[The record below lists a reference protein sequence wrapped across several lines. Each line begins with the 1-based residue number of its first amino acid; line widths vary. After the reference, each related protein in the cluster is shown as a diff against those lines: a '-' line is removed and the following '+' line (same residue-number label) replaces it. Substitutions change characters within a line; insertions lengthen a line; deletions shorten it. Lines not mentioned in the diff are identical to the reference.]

1 MLIREFD
8 IWQAGVDSASVYIYL
23 AGTTTLASVF
33 SDPAC
38 TIAEDNPQ
46 TLTVETRNGVQ
57 CGKFTRSLYTTQAY
71 QCFYS
76 SIDQGGVQVPPLTEL
91 DGEDV
96 SEAEVTGTGR
106 TEEQT
111 LASVIARTI
120 YATDFGALGSSA
132 STNTATLS
140 AAIGAAAGVGGG
152 DVIIPA
158 GTYPFTQLT
167 LSQGVKLVGQDR
179 QVTTLQS
186 QTGDKVITLN
196 GKGAGLHRLTLDG
209 VSNVAS
215 SIGIYSV
222 GVDEISIYDILV
234 KSFATGIHL
243 KGGQRLPFREL
254 YVDGCGRGVRL
265 VGDSDAGASG
275 DGEQLSDLQW
285 IGGLVSNCT
294 TSGVEFE
301 YEDQPCVGNNLIAV
315 GFEDNTG
322 TAVKVI
328 GAQILRLDGCH
339 WDGNTHAL
347 SVEDDSTSPENED
360 NVVDGLIIS
369 NGRMTG
375 GTVAIED
382 TALNVMFDRITF
394 SDVDVTLTSPENA
407 ILVRDCIED
416 AQVTIAGTG
425 VLWTRVRSIDDG
437 GGFGITSDAV
447 ATKAWECH
455 LEPGQAIVATA
466 MVSANQQNG
475 TNKAAYILGVSAKR
489 AGATLAYD
497 AQTVNFT
504 VGALLTGGTSGCTA
518 RIIGDSDSGATGTL
532 TVRSIL
538 PGTTGFFQDNETITD
553 SSGGSATV
561 NGTLSVPTASLNGSS
576 TSLRTDFEDD
586 AALAAAFVANGQ
598 SLELQVTGKANFT
611 LEWFVKVD
619 KLLG

>member
-1 MLIREFD
+1 MLIEEFD
-8 IWQAGVDSASVYIYL
+8 YWRQGFDGGTVYIYL
-23 AGTTTLASVF
+23 ANTTTPASVF

-38 TIAEDNPQ
+38 TVVEDNPQ
-46 TLTVETRNGVQ
+46 TLTSEERNGALG
-57 CGKFTRSLYTTQAY
+57 GKFVRSLYTASAY
-71 QCFYS
+71 QAFYGS
-76 SIDQGGVQVPPLTEL
+76 VDQGGVQVPPLTEL
-91 DGEDV
+91 DGEDI
-96 SEAEVTGTGR
+96 SDALVTADGGSAAH
-106 TEEQT
+106 T
-111 LASVIARTI
+111 LAFIVARTV
-120 YATDFGALGSSA
+120 YATDYGALGASA
-132 STNTATLS
+132 ATNTATLA
-140 AAIGAAAGVGGG
+140 AAIGVSAGVGGG

-209 VSNVAS
+209 VSNVLN

-222 GVDEISIYDILV
+222 GVDEISLFDIQV
-234 KSFATGIHL
+234 RSFATGIHL

-254 YVDGCGRGVRL
+254 YIDGCDRGARL
-265 VGDSDAGASG
+265 VGDADSG
-275 DGEQLSDLQW
+275 SSGNGEQLSDLQW

-301 YEDQPCVGNNLIAV
+301 YEDQPCVGNSLIAV
-315 GFEDNTG
+315 GFDDNTG
-322 TAVKVI
+322 TAVKII
-328 GAQILRLDGCH
+328 GAQIIRLDGCH

-347 SVEDDSTSPENED
+347 SVEDDSTSPETEN

-375 GTVAIED
+375 GTISIED
-382 TALNVMFDRITF
+382 TALNILFDRITF

-416 AQVTIAGTG
+416 ALVTIAGTG

-437 GGFGITSDAV
+437 GGFGITTDAV

-455 LEPGQAIVATA
+455 LEPGQAIVAEA
-466 MVSANQQNG
+466 MVSGNQQNG

-497 AQTVNFT
+497 AQSANFT
-504 VGALLTGGTSGCTA
+504 VGALLTGTTSGCKA
-518 RIIGDSDSGATGTL
+518 RIVGDSDSGATGTL
-532 TVRSIL
+532 TVRSIV
-538 PGTTGFFQDNETITD
+538 PGANGFFQDNEAITD
-553 SSGGSATV
+553 SSSGAATV

-586 AALAAAFVANGQ
+586 AAWAAAFVANGQ
-598 SLELQVTGKANFT
+598 SLELQVSGKASMT
-611 LEWFVKVD
+611 VEWTVKVD
-619 KLLG
+619 KVLG

>member
-8 IWQAGVDSASVYIYL
+8 IWQAGVDGGTIFIYE
-23 AGTTTLASVF
+23 AGTTTLADVF

-38 TIAEDNPQ
+38 TTPADNPQ
-46 TLTVETRNGVQ
+46 TLVLETRNGIE
-57 CGKFTRSLYTTQAY
+57 CGKFSVSLYAADAY

-96 SEAEVTGTGR
+96 SGAEVTGTGR

-111 LASVIARTI
+111 LADVIARTI
-120 YATDFGALGSSA
+120 YATDFGELGSSA
-132 STNTATLS
+132 STNTATLT

-158 GTYPFTQLT
+158 GTFPFTQLT

-179 QVTTLQS
+179 RVTTLQS
-186 QTGDKVITLN
+186 TTGDKVITLN
-196 GKGAGLHRLTLDG
+196 GSGAGIHRLTLDG
-209 VSNVAS
+209 VSNVSS
-215 SIGIYSV
+215 SIGIYAV
-222 GVDEISIYDILV
+222 GVDEISIFDIQV
-234 KSFATGIHL
+234 KNFVTGVHL

-254 YVDGCGRGVRL
+254 YIDGCGRGARF
-265 VGDSDAGASG
+265 VGDGDAGASG

-301 YEDQPCVGNNLIAV
+301 YEDQPCVGNNLIGV
-315 GFEDNTG
+315 GFDDNTG
-322 TAVKVI
+322 VAVKVI
-328 GAQILRLDGCH
+328 GAQILRFDGCH

-375 GTVAIED
+375 GTIAIED

-394 SDVDVTLTSPENA
+394 SDIDVTLTSPENA

-416 AQVTIAGTG
+416 AQVTITGTG

-437 GGFGITSDAV
+437 GGFGVTTDAV
-447 ATKAWECH
+447 ATKAWEVH
-455 LEPGQAIVATA
+455 LDPGQAIVATA
-466 MVSANQQNG
+466 LVSGNQQNG

-497 AQTVNFT
+497 AQSANFT
-504 VGALLTGGTSGCTA
+504 VGALVTGTTSGCNA
-518 RIIGDSDSGATGTL
+518 RIVGDSDSGATGTL

-538 PGTTGFFQDNETITD
+538 PGANGFFQDNEPLTD
-553 SSGGSATV
+553 SSGGAATA
-561 NGTLSVPTASLNGSS
+561 NGTLSVPTVSLNGSS
-576 TSLRTDFEDD
+576 TSLRTDFEDVS
-586 AALAAAFVANGQ
+586 AWAAAFVANGQ
-598 SLELQVTGKANFT
+598 SLEIQVTGAAAT
-611 LEWFVKVD
+611 SIEWSVKVD
-619 KLLG
+619 KLIG